1 MTFKDAVRRLF
12 LLLVCVPGTEGAD
25 GWTVTYHNTTSCALK
40 GSTVEIT
47 CTFHHQLGINDRGV
61 TAKHTFWF
69 RKQQDNQRVDL
80 RTNRTYIGRVRYH
93 CDSDRCSLSINDL
106 RESDAAVYVFGLI
119 TSQGSEVAGEPGVTL
134 TVTDLQVTKNQNNNH
149 MCQSRC
155 PVSNPSYIWYKDG
168 EKIQGKPDQTSYRTT
183 SCALQGLEK
192 FPSPPECNSGNSCAT
207 VVNVERSI
215 CAFTGSSVD
224 ISGIFYSDY
233 YYKLSPLWFV
243 AEREQQKWDIPGN
256 VYQRK
261 ARFQGFARNG
271 QLRLRITNLAESDS
285 GEYRFGYKT
294 YSRTYSFPG
303 TTLTVKDPDLK
314 VEVIWTSTGGTLVC
328 QSSCPFSDRYSFY
341 WYKNNRPIYRET
353 SPVLKGHAF
362 SEGRYSCGFERYH
375 SREVYAPRIPTVS
388 RNKEVVEG
396 SSVNLTCSTDAN
408 PAATYTWHRSNQSL
422 VSPQSLF
429 HMSSV
434 QLSDSGDYYCT
445 AENELGKTRSQIVS
459 ITVTYGPKFSVLSVS
474 PSGELVEGSSV
485 TLTCST
491 DAYPA
496 PSYTW
501 YKDNQVLRQGSV
513 HFYNFSSIS
522 SEDSGVYK
530 CQTENHI
537 HRKIS
542 QLVSLEI
549 KKAWKQKATGII
561 TGIFLA
567 FILALVILWICRV
580 RATQGA
586 GRTQMQYW
594 RDNFSPLCALSCPRL
609 KKKGKRSV
617 TKHGADVDQRS
628 YEAQREPA
636 EQQGELFYSTICFS
650 HDHNKAIYSNVHLQK
665 EKEDE
670 VEYSFV
676 RLDGPSPRHQED
688 VSALYSTVNYRTK

>member
-408 PAATYTWHRSNQSL
+408 PAATCIWFKNQTFVISQKSILYFNPIRSEETG
-422 VSPQSLF
+422 
-429 HMSSV
+429 H
-434 QLSDSGDYYCT
+434 
-445 AENELGKTRSQIVS
+445 
-459 ITVTYGPKFSVLSVS
+459 
-474 PSGELVEGSSV
+474 
-485 TLTCST
+485 
-491 DAYPA
+491 
-496 PSYTW
+496 
-501 YKDNQVLRQGSV
+501 
-513 HFYNFSSIS
+513 
-522 SEDSGVYK
+522 YK
-530 CQTENHI
+530 CKCNNTHGN
-537 HRKIS
+537 KY
-542 QLVSLEI
+542 VSTHLDV
-549 KKAWKQKATGII
+549 QCRSHF
-561 TGIFLA
+561 IFI
-567 FILALVILWICRV
+567 F
-580 RATQGA
+580 T
-586 GRTQMQYW
+586 
-594 RDNFSPLCALSCPRL
+594 
-609 KKKGKRSV
+609 
-617 TKHGADVDQRS
+617 
-628 YEAQREPA
+628 
-636 EQQGELFYSTICFS
+636 
-650 HDHNKAIYSNVHLQK
+650 AIFFLTS
-665 EKEDE
+665 D
-670 VEYSFV
+670 
-676 RLDGPSPRHQED
+676 
-688 VSALYSTVNYRTK
+688 A